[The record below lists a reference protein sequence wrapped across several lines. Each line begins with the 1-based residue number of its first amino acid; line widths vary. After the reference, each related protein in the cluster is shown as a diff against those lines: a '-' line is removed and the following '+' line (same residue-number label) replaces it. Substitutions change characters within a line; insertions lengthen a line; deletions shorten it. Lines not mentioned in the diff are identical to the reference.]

1 MSETPNMHYGETG
14 VTMTLQRDLY
24 PKASVYGAAYQ
35 FIERCYIF
43 LDAPEPGHLSVELKS
58 RDAIDR
64 AGLEALA
71 GEFCNELLA
80 HAFRF
85 EIAEQNKDLLEA
97 IVAQSMG
104 STGAPAEPA
113 QPTAPPAFDL
123 SELEAL
129 DLDDEPFED
138 PLGIAVS
145 WEDKYGKKKKTGTD
159 GE

>member
-1 MSETPNMHYGETG
+1 MSENLTMQYGEFR

-24 PKASVYGAAYQ
+24 PKAAVYGAAYQ
-35 FIERCYIF
+35 FIERCYVF
-43 LDAPEPGHLSVELKS
+43 LDAPQPGYLSVELKS
-58 RDAIDR
+58 RDSIDQ

-104 STGAPAEPA
+104 STSVPAEPPQA
-113 QPTAPPAFDL
+113 AAPPTFDL